1 MPSNCTGSFL
11 QWHDKEDTKEEVN
24 RLRLAVKKNSRNLP
38 MFTDGSK
45 RSAIDTGDYQ
55 PSHRTGNAAIDAV
68 ERLEGSVY
76 DVVPDDHETDGST
89 WELYEKVQDRNYIST
104 HDVALTVV
112 LQPPPHVRIV
122 YRQKD
127 PNKAEYMAKHVRE
140 GSNELAIHK
149 YVQSRSSRSP
159 RIISLIE
166 SKSDRTTPSYSP
178 IRAGWWSYGR
188 VILRHI
194 YNGRARRGHAREWR
208 PPPLEICQSADG
220 ERLPKETFAA

>member
-1 MPSNCTGSFL
+1 MRFSLELHNLFST
-11 QWHDKEDTKEEVN
+11 WHDEEDTKEEVN
-24 RLRLAVKKNSRNLP
+24 KLRLAVKKNSRDLP

-45 RSAIDTGDYQ
+45 RSAIDTGGYQ

-89 WELYEKVQDRNYIST
+89 WELYEKVQHRNYIST

-127 PNKAEYMAKHVRE
+127 PNKPNTWQSTSLRDRTSWPSTST
-140 GSNELAIHK
+140 SNQNRPGLLA
-149 YVQSRSSRSP
+149 SSR
-159 RIISLIE
+159 
-166 SKSDRTTPSYSP
+166 
-178 IRAGWWSYGR
+178 
-188 VILRHI
+188 
-194 YNGRARRGHAREWR
+194 
-208 PPPLEICQSADG
+208 
-220 ERLPKETFAA
+220 

>member
-1 MPSNCTGSFL
+1 MRFALELHNLIST
-11 QWHDKEDTKEEVN
+11 WHDEEDTKEEVN
-24 RLRLAVKKNSRNLP
+24 KLRLAVKKNSCNLP

-45 RSAIDTGDYQ
+45 RSAIDTGGYQ

-104 HDVALTVV
+104 HDVALTV

-127 PNKAEYMAKHVRE
+127 PEQTRIHGKAR
-140 GSNELAIHK
+140 
-149 YVQSRSSRSP
+149 P
-159 RIISLIE
+159 RGIE
-166 SKSDRTTPSYSP
+166 
-178 IRAGWWSYGR
+178 RAGHQRVRPIKIVPVSSYHLVDRKQVGPNDTI
-188 VILRHI
+188 V
-194 YNGRARRGHAREWR
+194 
-208 PPPLEICQSADG
+208 
-220 ERLPKETFAA
+220 